1 MSSAAPIRIHTH
13 TSRLLSSASIDS
25 TRRPPGIRFV
35 KPHDVHHRRPSTIS
49 SPPFV
54 TTSSLQIR
62 SNFSYAGPRKLQ
74 DILKTE
80 LIEGKTKSEIQD
92 LWLTYHEGKEKIH
105 GLSLDGAKAKTV
117 LSRAAQCPFFIHPV
131 FRDEGHFM
139 IVSQFQAPNHFLLAF
154 LEDYQMDPSRA
165 QPLLTVSVFDD
176 LADSKDLALV
186 RCDIINQGIEEDEGY
201 KLCQCL
207 LGDYSDEDDFR
218 LVHLF
223 NKKPDAF
230 NVDEYLKEREKSWK

>member
-1 MSSAAPIRIHTH
+1 LGNIPFPNSSNIDINKLVRKRTQHNMMLLGGTVLLSKRLAMSSAAPIRIHTH

-154 LEDYQMDPSRA
+154 LEDYQMGTFVVVV
-165 QPLLTVSVFDD
+165 LL
-176 LADSKDLALV
+176 
-186 RCDIINQGIEEDEGY
+186 I
-201 KLCQCL
+201 
-207 LGDYSDEDDFR
+207 
-218 LVHLF
+218 
-223 NKKPDAF
+223 
-230 NVDEYLKEREKSWK
+230 YL